1 MGIIKRADLESYT
14 RDAVAMDLG
23 DLKRR
28 GDAVVQASQEQ
39 AAQILK
45 KANQERDDL
54 VNGAAE
60 VGTAKGYEEGH
71 AKGLAQGIETGT
83 NEARLEHGEELS
95 ALITRWSD
103 ALNSWEAERKD
114 LMLAARTEVIELAAH
129 IAARVIKRVIDLDPE
144 VVVDQLEAVLDTLV
158 TPTDIRV
165 RVHPSDMDLLERV
178 MPAMIERCAACD
190 HAELVPDDSLAQGSC
205 VVATKGGGGIDASI
219 SKQLDRVVATL
230 LPAHRGPEYDQHLV
244 DTPDLNESSPE
255 SDSKDDAA

>member
-28 GDAVVQASQEQ
+28 GDAVVHASQDQ
-39 AAQILK
+39 AALILK
-45 KANQERDDL
+45 KANKERDDL

-60 VGTAKGYEEGH
+60 IGTTKGYEEGH
-71 AKGLAQGIETGT
+71 TKGLAQGIETGT
-83 NEARLEHGEELS
+83 NEARLAHGDELS
-95 ALITRWSD
+95 ALITRWSN
-103 ALNSWEAERKD
+103 ALDSWEIERKD
-114 LMLAARTEVIELAAH
+114 LMLGARTEVIELAAH

-144 VVVDQLEAVLDTLV
+144 VVVDQLDAVLDTLV

-178 MPAMIERCAACD
+178 MPAMIERCAACN
-190 HAELVPDDSLAQGSC
+190 HAALVPDESLAQGSC

-219 SKQLDRVVATL
+219 AKQLDRVVATL
-230 LPAHRGPEYDQHLV
+230 LPAHRGPEYDQHL
-244 DTPDLNESSPE
+244 DEAAKSDESTPEI
-255 SDSKDDAA
+255 DSKDDAA

>member
-45 KANQERDDL
+45 NANKERDDL

-60 VGTAKGYEEGH
+60 IGTAKGYEVGH
-71 AKGLAQGIETGT
+71 ADGLAQGIETGT
-83 NEARLEHGEELS
+83 NEARQAHGDELS
-95 ALITRWSD
+95 ALITRWSE
-103 ALNSWEAERKD
+103 ALDSWDAERKD

-129 IAARVIKRVIDLDPE
+129 IASRVIKRVIDLDPE

-165 RVHPSDMDLLERV
+165 RVHPSDTDLLERV
-178 MPAMIERCAACD
+178 MPAMIERCSACN
-190 HAELVPDDSLAQGSC
+190 HAELVPDDTLAQGSC

-230 LPAHRGPEYDQHLV
+230 LPAHRGPQYDQHL
-244 DTPDLNESSPE
+244 DEATDSGASTPDT
-255 SDSKDDAA
+255 DSKDDAA